1 MRKAINK
8 SKDGYTEEDK
18 REKTGTKTYSDVVIE
33 SVKNQIKKIPV
44 NENYNVREKSASI
57 FNI

>member
-18 REKTGTKTYSDVVIE
+18 REKQELKLTLMSL
-33 SVKNQIKKIPV
+33 
-44 NENYNVREKSASI
+44 
-57 FNI
+57 